1 MSEPSEIRLAV
12 SSDAPSIADMSRDF
26 IEQGLGWSWTPA
38 RIAAAI
44 ADQSTNVVVLHQP
57 SIAIVGFAIMQYG
70 DRTAHLALLAVHPLE
85 RRRGIAARLLAWL
98 EKCADTAGIEVIRV
112 EARADNPGAL
122 AFYRKHR
129 YLQTGR
135 LINYY
140 RGALDAVRFE
150 KALRAAVPVD
160 GARQP

>member
-12 SSDAPSIADMSRDF
+12 ASEAASIADMSRDY

-44 ADQSTNVVVLHQP
+44 ADQSTNVVVLQRP
-57 SIAIVGFAIMQYG
+57 GIALAGFAIMQYG
-70 DRTAHLALLAVHPLE
+70 DRSAHLALLAVHPLK

-98 EKCADTAGIEVIRV
+98 EKCADTAGIEAIRV

-122 AFYRKHR
+122 AFYRKHG

-140 RGALDAVRFE
+140 RGVLDAVRFE
-150 KALRAAVPVD
+150 KTLRALLQVD
-160 GARQP
+160 GARHP

>member
-1 MSEPSEIRLAV
+1 MSEPGAIRLAL
-12 SSDAPSIADMSRDF
+12 PSEATAIADMSRDY
-26 IEQGLGWSWTPA
+26 IEQGLGWSWTPT

-44 ADQSTNVVVLHQP
+44 ADRSTNVVVLQQRP
-57 SIAIVGFAIMQYG
+57 IALAGFAIMQYG
-70 DRTAHLALLAVHPLE
+70 ERTAHLALLAVHPLQ
-85 RRRGIAARLLAWL
+85 RRRGLAARLLAWL
-98 EKCADTAGIEVIRV
+98 EKCADTAGVEIIRV

-122 AFYRKHR
+122 AFYRQHG

-150 KALRAAVPVD
+150 KTLRSALPVD
-160 GARQP
+160 GAR